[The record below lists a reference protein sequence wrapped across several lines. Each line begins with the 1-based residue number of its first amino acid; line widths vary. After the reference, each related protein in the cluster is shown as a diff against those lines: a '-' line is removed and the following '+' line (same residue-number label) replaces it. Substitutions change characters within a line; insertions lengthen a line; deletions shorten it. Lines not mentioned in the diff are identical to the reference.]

1 MKEDVQTPTSFAENE
16 ITYNLWNQSKEAQRK
31 NMMSSIYQKILWL
44 YVPVTYTNSPMD
56 IGQRPTNLPR

>member
-1 MKEDVQTPTSFAENE
+1 MKEDVQTPTAFAENE
-16 ITYNLWNQSKEAQRK
+16 ITYNLWNQSKESQRK

-44 YVPVTYTNSPMD
+44 YVPVTHTNSPMD